1 MRISDWSSDVCSSDL
16 FGTETFGDLVYPVN
30 YDRRKKY
37 PLIIVQYISR
47 GFLRG
52 GVGDEFPVQVFAN
65 RGYAV
70 LSVQRPNLRKSIRGA
85 KTEAEIERRLLEN
98 YRDRRSVLSSIE
110 RGVGKLIKRGIR
122 SEERRVGK
130 EGLSTC

>member
-37 PLIIVQYISR
+37 PLIVVQYISR
-47 GFLRG
+47 GFLSG
-52 GVGDEFPVQVFAN
+52 GVGDEFTIKVFAN

-70 LSVQRPNLRKSIRGA
+70 LSIQRPNIIALHLESHLA
-85 KTEAEIERRLLEN
+85 AELERRLLTHH
-98 YRDRRSVLSSIE
+98 
-110 RGVGKLIKRGIR
+110 
-122 SEERRVGK
+122 SEENGRA
-130 EGLSTC
+130 S

>member
-37 PLIIVQYISR
+37 PLIVVQYISR

-52 GVGDEFPVQVFAN
+52 GVGDEFPIQVFAN

-70 LSVQRPNLRKSIRGA
+70 LSIQRPKLTALALESHSA
-85 KTEAEIERRLLEN
+85 AELERRLLTKIG
-98 YRDRRSVLSSIE
+98 RASCRE
-110 RGVGKLIKRGIR
+110 RVCQY
-122 SEERRVGK
+122 V
-130 EGLSTC
+130 